1 MTPLA
6 VLSAPPTSSVRSSPP
21 LVTAPLAA
29 SMSSNPT
36 GEATVLSGRQIAKEI
51 REKLAEEVKAI
62 KAKHPEFR
70 PMLAIVQVGGREDS
84 NVYIRMKRR
93 AAEEV
98 GAESQHIKF
107 PRTITEEELLKEVE
121 TLNKDPSIHGIIVQL
136 PLDCET
142 NIDSN
147 RITNAVSPEKDVDG
161 IHDQNAGRLAHG
173 ELEGFFVPC
182 TPRGCLELIKRSGV
196 PIVGARAV
204 VLGRSK
210 IVGSPMSSLLLWN
223 HATVTTCH
231 SKTKDLPSVCREADI
246 LVVAIGRP
254 RMVKAD
260 WVKPGAVVIDCGIN
274 AIPDATRSSG
284 TRLVGDVDYDEV
296 KKVASYI
303 TPVPEGVGPMTVAM
317 LISNT
322 VDSAKRCLKASLK
335 Q

>member
-1 MTPLA
+1 
-6 VLSAPPTSSVRSSPP
+6 
-21 LVTAPLAA
+21 
-29 SMSSNPT
+29 MS
-36 GEATVLSGRQIAKEI
+36 GEAVILSGKQIAKEI
-51 REKLAEEVKAI
+51 RENLAAEVKAI
-62 KAKHPEFR
+62 KAKHPEFK
-70 PMLAIVQVGGREDS
+70 PLLTIVQVGGREDS

-98 GAESQHIKF
+98 GAESQHVKF
-107 PRTITEEELLKEVE
+107 PRTITEEELLKEVDA
-121 TLNKDPSIHGIIVQL
+121 LNKDPNIHGIIVQL

-147 RITNAVSPEKDVDG
+147 RIVNAVSPDKDVDG

-196 PIVGARAV
+196 QIAGARAV

-210 IVGSPMSSLLLWN
+210 IVGSPMSALLLWN
-223 HATVTTCH
+223 NATVTTCH
-231 SKTKDLPSVCREADI
+231 SKTKDLPERCREADI

-274 AIPDATRSSG
+274 SIPDPTRSSG
-284 TRLVGDVDYDEV
+284 SRLVGDVDFDEV

-322 VDSAKRCLKASLK
+322 VLSAKRCLKTQVSE
-335 Q
+335 

>member
-1 MTPLA
+1 
-6 VLSAPPTSSVRSSPP
+6 
-21 LVTAPLAA
+21 
-29 SMSSNPT
+29 MS
-36 GEATVLSGRQIAKEI
+36 GEAVILSGRQIAKEI
-51 REKLAEEVKAI
+51 RENLAVDVKAI
-62 KAKHPEFR
+62 KDKHPEFK
-70 PMLAIVQVGGREDS
+70 PVLTIVQVGGREDS

-98 GAESQHIKF
+98 GVESQHVKF
-107 PRTITEEELLKEVE
+107 PRSITEEELVKEVDA
-121 TLNKDPSIHGIIVQL
+121 LNRDPNIHGIIVQL
-136 PLDCET
+136 PLDSE
-142 NIDSN
+142 NPIDSN
-147 RITNAVSPEKDVDG
+147 RITNAVSPDKDVDG

-196 PIVGARAV
+196 TIAGSRAV

-210 IVGSPMSSLLLWN
+210 IVGSPMSALLLWN

-231 SKTKDLPSVCREADI
+231 SKTKDLAARCREADI

-284 TRLVGDVDYDEV
+284 SRLVGDVDFDEV

-322 VDSAKRCLKASLK
+322 VDSAKRCLKASLAAK
-335 Q
+335 GEEL